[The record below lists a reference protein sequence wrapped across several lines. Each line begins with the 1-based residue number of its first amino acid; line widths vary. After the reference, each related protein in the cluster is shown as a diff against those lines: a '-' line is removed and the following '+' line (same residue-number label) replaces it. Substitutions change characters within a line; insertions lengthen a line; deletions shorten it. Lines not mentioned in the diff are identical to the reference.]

1 MDTLTFDLLS
11 RFARGKTLRRAH
23 LDHLTTGGYITADGD
38 THHLTD
44 HGHHALTLGRPTTP

>member
-1 MDTLTFDLLS
+1 MDTLTFDLLA